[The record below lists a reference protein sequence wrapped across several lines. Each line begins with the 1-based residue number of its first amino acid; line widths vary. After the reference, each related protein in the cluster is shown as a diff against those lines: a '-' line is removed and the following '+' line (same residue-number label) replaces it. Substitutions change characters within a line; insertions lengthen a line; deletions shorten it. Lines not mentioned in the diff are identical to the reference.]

1 MGGIGPLGFQPGVKD
16 GCFGGLTVVFVSA
29 CQFIF
34 DDISADIGLFGAE
47 CFRDALLLNVVL
59 VGRDDGVEQDQDT
72 EYQQDRGEDGEE
84 ATATFGLTESMLAF
98 FRGFGGVFLNRG
110 ACEAVVCV
118 DVVLAHESPFG
129 WGDGGWCRL
138 YRNGCGKTR
147 GPSRT
152 RLNLS

>member
-1 MGGIGPLGFQPGVKD
+1 MGGVGPLGFQPGVKD
-16 GCFGGLTVVFVSA
+16 GCFGCLTVVFVSS
-29 CQFIF
+29 CEFVF
-34 DDISADIGLFGAE
+34 DDISADVGLFGAE
-47 CFRDALLLNVVL
+47 CFRDALLFDVVL

-72 EYQQDRGEDGEE
+72 EDQQDRGEDGEE

-129 WGDGGWCRL
+129 WGDGGWC
-138 YRNGCGKTR
+138 
-147 GPSRT
+147 
-152 RLNLS
+152 